1 MKALFLVGLVV
12 LALGVLSLFV
22 PIPHSER
29 KGIEAGDIHI
39 GVTTHER
46 ETVSPIVSG
55 VMILAGAGMMIAGRA
70 RRS

>member
-1 MKALFLVGLVV
+1 MKALFWIGLVV

-29 KGIEAGDIHI
+29 AGIEAGDFSV
-39 GVTTHER
+39 GVTTRHK

-55 VMILAGAGMMIAGRA
+55 VLILAGAGMMIAGRKG
-70 RRS
+70 S